1 MNNPTTS
8 KRVIKSVTAAAIG
21 GVILASG
28 AATTAL
34 ADYPE
39 RPLTMVVAA
48 GPGGANDR
56 AARVMSSYLA
66 EELGQPVN
74 VVNRPGGGNLLG
86 HEYLRQQSADG
97 YTLLRTTAIPYMTIN
112 QEIQGASFTIEDFQP
127 LNLVDI
133 DTTMIASSVQG
144 DFETINE
151 LIDAISSNPG
161 SVSMG
166 VQPTS
171 SDMINA
177 TLFMEAIGL
186 SVDDVRVVTYD
197 GGGDVRTG
205 IAGNQFD
212 FGVVGEAGLRQM
224 ASEIQPLM
232 TFSRESMSEVW
243 DAPHVMEVVE
253 HHGVDDY
260 PHVLSGSI
268 RGYFVHYELM
278 EEQPERYARLVEA
291 FENISNNPEAI
302 QAHHDQDLTI
312 DWMGPDASREMM
324 LQEHESLARP
334 EFLNIVQPN

>member
-1 MNNPTTS
+1 MN
-8 KRVIKSVTAAAIG
+8 RTATISFSFKAA
-21 GVILASG
+21 LASTLG
-28 AATTAL
+28 GILLTAGATTAL

-48 GPGGANDR
+48 GPGGSNDR
-56 AARVMSSYLA
+56 AARVMSNFLA

-86 HEYLRQQSADG
+86 HEYLRQQAADG

-112 QEIQGASFTIEDFQP
+112 QELQGASFTIEDFQP

-133 DTTMIASSVQG
+133 DTSMIASSTRG
-144 DFETINE
+144 DYDSIDD
-151 LIDAISSNPG
+151 LIAAISDNPG

-177 TLFMEAIGL
+177 TLFLEAIGL
-186 SVDDVRVVTYD
+186 SVDDVRVVTFD

-205 IAGNQFD
+205 VAGNQFD

-224 ASEIQPLM
+224 SSEIEPLM
-232 TFSRESMSEVW
+232 TFSREPMSDVW
-243 DAPHVMEVVE
+243 DAPHVLEVVDQ
-253 HHGVDDY
+253 HGVEDY

-278 EEQPERYARLVEA
+278 EEEPERYARLVEA
-291 FENISNNPEAI
+291 FENIANNPEAI
-302 QAHHDQDLTI
+302 EAHHEQDLTI
-312 DWMGPDASREMM
+312 DWMGPEASREMM

-334 EFLNIVQPN
+334 EFLQIVQPD

>member
-1 MNNPTTS
+1 MNHTGKIS
-8 KRVIKSVTAAAIG
+8 FSVTSALSAMIG
-21 GVILASG
+21 GLLLTASAG
-28 AATTAL
+28 TAL
-34 ADYPE
+34 ADYPD

-48 GPGGANDR
+48 GPGGSNDR
-56 AARVMSSYLA
+56 AARVMSTFLA

-86 HEYLRQQSADG
+86 HEYLRQQDADG

-112 QEIQGASFTIEDFQP
+112 QELQGASFTIEDFQP

-133 DTTMIASSVQG
+133 DTSMIASSTQG
-144 DFETINE
+144 DFETVDE
-151 LIDAISSNPG
+151 LVEAIRDNPG

-177 TLFMEAIGL
+177 TLFLEAMGL
-186 SVDDVRVVTYD
+186 SVDDVRVVTFD

-205 IAGNQFD
+205 VAGNQFD

-224 ASEIQPLM
+224 ASEVQPLM
-232 TFSRESMSEVW
+232 TFSREPMTDIWE
-243 DAPHVMEVVE
+243 APHVLEVVE
-253 HHGVDDY
+253 QHGVEDY

-302 QAHHDQDLTI
+302 EAHHDQDLTI
-312 DWMGPDASREMM
+312 DWMGPEASREMM
-324 LQEHESLARP
+324 LQEHESLAQP
-334 EFLNIVQPN
+334 EFLEIVQPD